1 MAGRLKPGD
10 ETATEIRPKNLLRRR
25 NSGSFKKCQRD
36 KVQSGCSNF
45 SELLFICTGRGSSP
59 FGIL

>member
-1 MAGRLKPGD
+1 MAGWLKPGD
-10 ETATEIRPKNLLRRR
+10 KTETEIRPINLLRRR
-25 NSGSFKKCQRD
+25 DSGSFSKCQRD
-36 KVQSGCSNF
+36 KAQSGCSIF